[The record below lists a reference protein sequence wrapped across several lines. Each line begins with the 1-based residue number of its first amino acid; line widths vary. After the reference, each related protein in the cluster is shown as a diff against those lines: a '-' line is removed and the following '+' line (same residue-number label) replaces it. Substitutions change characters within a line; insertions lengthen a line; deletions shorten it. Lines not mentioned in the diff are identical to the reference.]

1 MSAVRFTPLSFGLSA
16 KGESHIALFELQ
28 NGNGHTGSAA
38 PIRTASESL
47 GFRTNPSGEKEN

>member
-1 MSAVRFTPLSFGLSA
+1 MSSVRFTPLSFGLSA

-28 NGNGHTGSAA
+28 NGDGHTGSAA

-47 GFRTNPSGEKEN
+47 GLSH